1 MQRLPVSPA
10 IIGIG
15 EPLAEFNQLHPGGP
29 FVMGFG
35 GDTSNCIIAA
45 ARAGASTG
53 YITRVGD
60 DLFGDGLLALWAK
73 EGVDAS
79 QVKRDRHANGIY
91 FITHD
96 DGGHRFT
103 YARQGSAACH
113 MEPGD
118 IDEAYI
124 RGARVLHFSAIS
136 QAISLSARSTVAH
149 ALAVAEAAG
158 VAICYDTNL
167 RLKLWTLEEAKAVI
181 LNTIPHASFLR
192 PSIDDA
198 RLLLDESDPD
208 RVVDRF
214 LGMGAKTVLL
224 TLGEAGALAATA
236 SERHRVQP
244 RAVKA
249 VDASGAGD
257 AFSGAFLAAH
267 VAGQSLRKASE
278 FANAAAALSV
288 IRMGTIASYAGRAEI
303 ETQLSS
309 SQAR

>member
-1 MQRLPVSPA
+1 MSPA

-15 EPLAEFNQLHPGGP
+15 EPLAEFNQLHADGP
-29 FVMGFG
+29 FAMGFG

-60 DLFGDGLLALWAK
+60 DLFGDGLLDLWAK

-79 QVKRDRHANGIY
+79 QVKRDAHANGIY
-91 FITHD
+91 FITHGAD
-96 DGGHRFT
+96 GHRFT
-103 YARQGSAACH
+103 YVRQGSAACH
-113 MEPGD
+113 MQPGD
-118 IDEAYI
+118 IDEACI

-167 RLKLWTLEEAKAVI
+167 RLKLWTLAEARGVI
-181 LNTIPHASFLR
+181 LDTVPHATFLR

-198 RLLLDESDPD
+198 KLLLGEADPD
-208 RVVDRF
+208 RVVDIF

-224 TLGEAGALAATA
+224 TLGEAGAIAATTG
-236 SERHRVQP
+236 ERHHIMP

-257 AFSGAFLAAH
+257 AFSGAFLAAY
-267 VAGQSLRKASE
+267 VAGQSLRQATE

-288 IRMGTIASYAGRAEI
+288 TRMGTIASYVGRAEI
-303 ETQLSS
+303 ETELSS